1 MLWYITLPL
10 TEPIQKGIIFIM
22 KPNIVLLATISC
34 FLLGCHSETDGVIS
48 AEEARTNEQIALIKK
63 QKAIEKEK
71 ERQHN
76 ICKDEHI
83 EWIKNQIKSASR
95 SGENGT
101 FIATYYCEER
111 MTKHRG
117 CYSGFSCESE
127 TNDFIATLKQN
138 GYTVEEK
145 ENEEAFW
152 DVFGTHYVSWSSK

>member
-48 AEEARTNEQIALIKK
+48 AEEARTNEQIALI
-63 QKAIEKEK
+63 EKEK

-76 ICKDEHI
+76 ICKYEHI
-83 EWIKNQIKSASR
+83 EWIKNQIKSASK

-101 FIATYYCEER
+101 FISTDYCERE

-117 CYSGFSCESE
+117 CASGFSCKSE